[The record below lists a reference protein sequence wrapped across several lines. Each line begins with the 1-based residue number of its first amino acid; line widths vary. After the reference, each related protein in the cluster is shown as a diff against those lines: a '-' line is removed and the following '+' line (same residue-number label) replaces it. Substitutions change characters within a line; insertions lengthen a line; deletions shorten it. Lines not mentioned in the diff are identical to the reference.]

1 MRAMKK
7 GLEKFY
13 DLVDAFE
20 SLPTIGK
27 KSAIRLAYHIVM
39 NDTYTGIKLAHCIG
53 NAIGTIKKCQV
64 CNSMSEHE
72 ICEICLD
79 EDRDASVLAIV
90 QSAKDIFTIEESK
103 QFSGKYFVLEE
114 LDEFHIEK
122 LSAYVK
128 NNGTKE
134 IIFAISPSLANDA
147 FILFIEE
154 RLKNYNVKFTKI
166 AQGVPTGVSL
176 ENVDI
181 LSLAKAINGRTIL

>member
-1 MRAMKK
+1 MKK

-20 SLPTIGK
+20 SLPSVGK

-39 NDTYTGIKLAHCIG
+39 NDTYTGIKLAHCIE
-53 NAIGTIKKCQV
+53 NAIGTIKKCQM
-64 CNSMSEHE
+64 CNCMSEHE

-79 EDRDASVLAIV
+79 DERDTNLLAIV

-103 QFSGKYFVLEE
+103 QYSGKYFVLEE
-114 LDEFHIEK
+114 LDEFHMDK
-122 LSAYVK
+122 LISYVK
-128 NNGTKE
+128 ENQIKE
-134 IIFAISPSLANDA
+134 VIFAISPSIANDA
-147 FILFIEE
+147 FILFIED
-154 RLKNYNVKFTKI
+154 RLKEFDIRFSKI

-181 LSLAKAINGRTIL
+181 LSLAKAIHGRTNI

>member
-1 MRAMKK
+1 MKR

-13 DLVDAFE
+13 DLVEAFE

-27 KSAIRLAYHIVM
+27 KSAIRLAYHVVM
-39 NDTYTGIKLAHCIG
+39 NDTYTGIKLAHCIE
-53 NAIGTIKKCQV
+53 NAIGTIKKCQI

-79 EDRDASVLAIV
+79 DDRDSSVLSIV

-114 LDEFHIEK
+114 LDEYHIDK
-122 LSAYVK
+122 LVSYVK
-128 NNGTKE
+128 NNKTKE

-147 FILFIEE
+147 FILFIED
-154 RLKNYNVKFTKI
+154 RLKGLNIRFTKI

-181 LSLAKAINGRTIL
+181 LSLAKAINGRTDV